1 MAASGL
7 GAEQVFMMLIKSSYT
22 VVGSTAC
29 ACDHSC
35 SVDESNSALACGL
48 DSKLVTLYGVLD
60 HRVMWVAL

>member
-7 GAEQVFMMLIKSSYT
+7 GAQQVFMMLIIRRM
-22 VVGSTAC
+22 GSTAC
-29 ACDHSC
+29 ACDYSC
-35 SVDESNSALACGL
+35 SADESNSALACGL